1 MRRREFITFVG
12 SAAVVWPLA
21 ARAQQAEQVRRVAI
35 LMNVDSAEQRENHA
49 VFVQVLQQLGWIDGR
64 TVRIDTRWANGQ
76 ASEIRKHATEIVA
89 LAPDL
94 IVATGNA
101 GMVPLLQVTR
111 TIPIVFANV
120 ADPVGAGIVETMARP
135 GGNATGFVQFE
146 YSLSG
151 KWLEL
156 LKQIA
161 PSVTRVA
168 VLRDPDIPSGIG
180 QFAIIQSVAPP
191 LGVEVSSIN
200 IREAGEIQRAVAAF
214 ARSPNG
220 GLIITPSALAV
231 AHREIIVSLAAQ
243 YRLPAVYYRRWFVDQ
258 GGLISYGYDA
268 LQQYRNAAGYVDRV
282 LKGAKPA
289 DLPVQVPTKYDMVIN
304 LKTAKALGLT
314 MPPSLLTSADEV
326 IE

>member
-21 ARAQQAEQVRRVAI
+21 ASAQQAAQMRRIAV
-35 LMNVDSAEQRENHA
+35 LMNVDSNEQRENHA

-76 ASEIRKHATEIVA
+76 ASEIRKHAAEIVA

-101 GMVPLLQVTR
+101 GMVPLLQATR

-120 ADPVGAGIVETMARP
+120 ADPVGAGIVETMGRP

>member
-1 MRRREFITFVG
+1 MFVG

-21 ARAQQAEQVRRVAI
+21 ARAQQKEQVRRVAV
-35 LMNVDSAEQRENHA
+35 LMNVDSDEQREHHA
-49 VFVQVLQQLGWIDGR
+49 VFVRVLQQLGWTDGR

-76 ASEIRKHATEIVA
+76 ASEIRKHAVEIVA
-89 LAPDL
+89 SAPDL

-101 GMVPLLQVTR
+101 GMVPLLQATR

-200 IREAGEIQRAVAAF
+200 IRDADEIQRAVTAF

-231 AHREIIVSLAAQ
+231 AHREVIVSLAAK
-243 YRLPAVYYRRWFVDQ
+243 YRLPAVYYRRWFVDK

-268 LQQYRNAAGYVDRV
+268 LQQYRNASGYVDRV

-289 DLPVQVPTKYDMVIN
+289 DLPVQVPTKYDLVIN
-304 LKTAKALGLT
+304 LKTAKTLGLAIS
-314 MPPSLLTSADEV
+314 PSLLTSADEV

>member
-1 MRRREFITFVG
+1 MRRREFIRLIG
-12 SAAVVWPLA
+12 GAAVVWPLA
-21 ARAQQAEQVRRVAI
+21 ASAQQAEQIRRIAI
-35 LMNVDSAEQRENHA
+35 LMNVDSDEQRENQA
-49 VFVQVLQQLGWIDGR
+49 LQQLGWTDGR

-76 ASEIRKHATEIVA
+76 ASEIRKHAVEIVA

-101 GMVPLLQVTR
+101 GMVPLLQATR

-200 IREAGEIQRAVAAF
+200 IRDVDEIERAVTAF
-214 ARSPNG
+214 ARPPNG
-220 GLIITPSALAV
+220 GLVITPSALAV
-231 AHREIIVSLAAQ
+231 AHRELIVSLAAK
-243 YRLPAVYYRRWFVDQ
+243 YRLPAVYYRRWFVDK

-282 LKGAKPA
+282 FKGAKPA
-289 DLPVQVPTKYDMVIN
+289 DLPVQVPTKYDLVIN
-304 LKTAKALGLT
+304 LKTAKALGLA

>member
-1 MRRREFITFVG
+1 MFVG

-21 ARAQQAEQVRRVAI
+21 ARAQQKEQVRRVAV
-35 LMNVDSAEQRENHA
+35 LMNVDSDEQREHHA
-49 VFVQVLQQLGWIDGR
+49 VFVRVLQQLGWTDGR
-64 TVRIDTRWANGQ
+64 TVRIDTRWASGQ
-76 ASEIRKHATEIVA
+76 ASEIRIHAVEIVA
-89 LAPDL
+89 SAPDL

-101 GMVPLLQVTR
+101 GMVPLLQATR

-200 IREAGEIQRAVAAF
+200 IRDADEIQRAVTAF

-231 AHREIIVSLAAQ
+231 AHREVIVSLAAK
-243 YRLPAVYYRRWFVDQ
+243 YRLPAVYYRRWFVDK

-268 LQQYRNAAGYVDRV
+268 LQQYRNASGYVDRV

-289 DLPVQVPTKYDMVIN
+289 DLPVQVPTKYDLVIN
-304 LKTAKALGLT
+304 LKTAKTLGLAIS
-314 MPPSLLTSADEV
+314 PSLLTSADEV

>member
-12 SAAVVWPLA
+12 SAVVVWPLA
-21 ARAQQAEQVRRVAI
+21 AHAQQAEQMRRVAI
-35 LMNVDSAEQRENHA
+35 LMNVDSTEQRENHA

-76 ASEIRKHATEIVA
+76 ASEIRKHAAEIVA

-101 GMVPLLQVTR
+101 GMVPVLQATR

-120 ADPVGAGIVETMARP
+120 ADPVGAGIVETIARP

-191 LGVEVSSIN
+191 LGVEVSSIS
-200 IREAGEIQRAVAAF
+200 IRDADQIGRAVTAF

-231 AHREIIVSLAAQ
+231 AHREIIVSLAAK
-243 YRLPAVYYRRWFVDQ
+243 YRLPAVYYRRWFVDK

-268 LQQYRNAAGYVDRV
+268 LQQYRNAAGYVDRI

-304 LKTAKALGLT
+304 LKTAKALGLA
-314 MPPSLLTSADEV
+314 MPATLLTSADEV

>member
-12 SAAVVWPLA
+12 SAVVVWPLA
-21 ARAQQAEQVRRVAI
+21 AHAQQAEQMRRVAI
-35 LMNVDSAEQRENHA
+35 LMNVDSTEQRENHA

-76 ASEIRKHATEIVA
+76 ASEIRKHAAEIVA

-101 GMVPLLQVTR
+101 GMVPLLQATR

-120 ADPVGAGIVETMARP
+120 ADPVGAGIVETIARP

-191 LGVEVSSIN
+191 LGVEVSSIS
-200 IREAGEIQRAVAAF
+200 IRDADQIGRAVTAF

-231 AHREIIVSLAAQ
+231 AHREIIVSLAAK
-243 YRLPAVYYRRWFVDQ
+243 YRLPAVYYRRWFVDK

-268 LQQYRNAAGYVDRV
+268 LQQYRNAAGYVDRI

-304 LKTAKALGLT
+304 LKTAKALGLA
-314 MPPSLLTSADEV
+314 MPATLLTSADEV